1 MKKPYMF
8 LSVLLFLTF
17 SFVSSPVQGREKPSP
32 ADTPKSQNEKLDRGF
47 IRIQPGTYGN
57 AFLSWRLLDTD
68 DEHTSFVIL
77 KNDEPVT
84 APLRNVTSYRPTS
97 AFAQHDFKLVTL
109 QNGEPVDTISPKLF
123 NAATHHVI
131 QLQRPNGGTVGTD
144 SEASEYT
151 YTPNDCSV
159 GDVDGDGEYELIVK
173 WYPTNAKDNSQSGY
187 TGPIHFDCYKI
198 FTGERLWRISLG
210 RNIRAGAHYNQFL
223 VYDFDGDGKAE
234 LICKTAPGS
243 KDGLGNYVSEAATID
258 AIKNVSNTT
267 DYRVSGGRING
278 GHEYLTVFNGETGAA
293 IHTIPYL
300 PNRNAKY
307 ELSAAA
313 GTFNWYLA
321 SGKSDTGSYGN
332 RGERYLAGVAYLDG
346 PDKNPS
352 AVMCRGMYTRSYLWA
367 VDFDG
372 EQLTTK
378 WIHASLE
385 DNTVQLTDG
394 NGNTTTKT
402 YTTQTGG
409 TNSHARYNAYG
420 QGAHS
425 LTVGD
430 VDGDGCD
437 EIIYGSATVDND
449 GWMLYSTGFGH
460 GDAEHLGDLDPDRP
474 GMEIFMVHEES
485 PYGAHLID
493 AQTGEVIWSSVGD
506 ADNGRG
512 LAANVLDK
520 YRGYEFWSAKVD
532 NTRAVDNSKIAYV
545 SDTKPSMNFRIFWD
559 GDPLDELLDG
569 TNIQKC
575 AYNDGSIKRTDLGV
589 YTSKTASKTFAQI
602 ANLSSCNSTKATPC
616 LQADIL
622 GDWREEVIWYN
633 ADDPS
638 QLYLFS
644 STTATDYRVPCLMF
658 DHNYRMAI
666 AWQQTG
672 YNQPPHISYYLPDW
686 IESFQGIEDDIPD
699 GVTNLSAQKSSVAE
713 RQYFSVSGQQLSE
726 QPTSGLFIERIVYS
740 DGSVSVSK
748 QIK

>member
-1 MKKPYMF
+1 MKKLNLFF
-8 LSVLLFLTF
+8 LSLLAFCGT
-17 SFVSSPVQGREKPSP
+17 SVPVEGREKPSP
-32 ADTPKSQNEKLDRGF
+32 ADTPLSQQEKLDRGF
-47 IRIQPGTYGN
+47 IRIQNGVFSS
-57 AFLSWRLLDTD
+57 FLSWRLQATD
-68 DEHTSFVIL
+68 DEHTSFIIL
-77 KNDEPVT
+77 KNETPVT
-84 APLRNVTSYRPTS
+84 SAPLRNVTSYRPTL
-97 AFAQHDFKLVTL
+97 AQASDVLKLVTL
-109 QNGEPVDTISPKLF
+109 QNGEPVDTIEPKVF
-123 NAATHHVI
+123 SAATHHVI
-131 QLQRPNGGTVGTD
+131 QLQRPSGGTVGTGSD
-144 SEASEYT
+144 ANEYT

-173 WYPTNAKDNSQSGY
+173 WYPTNAKDNSQNGY
-187 TGPIHFDCYKI
+187 TGFIHFDCYKI

-210 RNIRAGAHYNQFL
+210 KNIRAGAHYNQFL

-234 LICKTAPGS
+234 LMCKTAPGS
-243 KDGLGNYVSEAATID
+243 KDGLGKYVSEAATID
-258 AIKNVSNTT
+258 AIKNVSNTA

-278 GHEYLTVFNGETGAA
+278 GQEYLTVFNGETGAA

-307 ELSAAA
+307 ELSDAT
-313 GTFNWYLA
+313 GTFNWYL
-321 SGKSDTGSYGN
+321 SSSKNDTGSYGN

-367 VDFDG
+367 VNFDG
-372 EQLTTK
+372 EELSTK
-378 WIHASLE
+378 WVHASLE

-394 NGNTTTKT
+394 EGKTTTKK
-402 YTTQTGG
+402 YTKQTGG
-409 TNSHARYNAYG
+409 SNSHARYNAYG

-485 PYGAHLID
+485 PYGAHLIE
-493 AQTGEVIWSSVGD
+493 AETGKVIWSATGTE
-506 ADNGRG
+506 DNGRG
-512 LAANVLDK
+512 LAANIIDNF
-520 YRGYEFWSAKVD
+520 RGYEFWSAKVA
-532 NTRAVDNSKIAYV
+532 NTRAVCDSKV
-545 SDTKPSMNFRIFWD
+545 SQVSENYPSMNFRIFWD

-575 AYNDGSIKRTDLGV
+575 TYNSSNAGIVRSDMGV
-589 YTSKTASKTFAQI
+589 YTSKTAMKKFADI
-602 ANLSSCNSTKATPC
+602 AKLSSCNGTKATPC

-638 QLYLFS
+638 QLMLFT
-644 STTATDYRVPCLMF
+644 STEATNYRVPSLMY

-686 IESFQGIEDDIPD
+686 IESFQGVEDDIPD
-699 GVTNLSAQKSSVAE
+699 GVTTLGTQAASVAGRE
-713 RQYFSVSGQQLSE
+713 YFSISGQRLE
-726 QPTSGLFIERIVYS
+726 AEPEVGIYIERIIYT
-740 DGSVSVSK
+740 DGNNVVRK